1 MSKVIRNIHRSYYL
15 SGASGAFGEKIFFKI
30 TFESWL
36 SLDIMNWFSSFIM
49 TSIIDPRPVN
59 QHSNQ
64 LFSRRK
70 NKVFVTRVQFHRHS
84 QEQKQKMLQELDKF
98 SMFKLS

>member
-1 MSKVIRNIHRSYYL
+1 
-15 SGASGAFGEKIFFKI
+15 
-30 TFESWL
+30 
-36 SLDIMNWFSSFIM
+36 M

-70 NKVFVTRVQFHRHS
+70 NKVFVTRVQFHHHYY

-98 SMFKLS
+98 SMFKLSYLNN